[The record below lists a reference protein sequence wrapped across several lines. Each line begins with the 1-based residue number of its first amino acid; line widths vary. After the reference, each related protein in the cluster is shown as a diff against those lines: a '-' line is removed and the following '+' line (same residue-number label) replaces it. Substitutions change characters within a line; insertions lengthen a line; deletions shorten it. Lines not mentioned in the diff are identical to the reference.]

1 MTVLSDIFHRS
12 EHPRVVVAD
21 LPCRMSVRDILLFFD
36 DIAQQAGDAPL
47 HCLVDMRCIGN
58 LPNLLDL
65 ATLPI
70 TPPPPNVT
78 LVLVGGCGRTR
89 LAFKTLLALHNI
101 TYDLVRNRH
110 DVIALLQH

>member
-1 MTVLSDIFHRS
+1 MTVLSDIFHRG
-12 EHPRVVVAD
+12 EQRRVVVAD
-21 LPCRMSVRDILLFFD
+21 LPYRMSVRDVLLFFD
-36 DIAQQAGDAPL
+36 DIAQQADDAPL
-47 HCLVDMRCIGN
+47 HCLVDMRRIGN

-78 LVLVGGCGRTR
+78 LVLVGGSGRIR

-101 TYDLVRNRH
+101 AYDLVRTRH
-110 DVIALLQH
+110 DAVALLQY